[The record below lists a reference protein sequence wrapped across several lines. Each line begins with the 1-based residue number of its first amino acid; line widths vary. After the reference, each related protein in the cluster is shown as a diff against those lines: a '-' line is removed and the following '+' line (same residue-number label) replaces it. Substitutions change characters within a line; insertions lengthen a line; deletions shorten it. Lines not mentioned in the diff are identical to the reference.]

1 MSTIKTLSQFFY
13 GTTVTTLNR
22 SVDFN
27 EGGAEIKATLRVGT
41 YSVTE
46 YAQEWQRAMREAGT
60 QAYVVS
66 IDRATQKI
74 SISAPNPFALLRQT
88 GSRVG
93 TGAWQMAG
101 FGTGPDLS
109 GLTSYVSPNICGKK
123 YVVQYPISDYIA
135 PEHII
140 VKESATVNSTPSGLV
155 QQTSF
160 GDGKRIEMNIR
171 VITNKIGLK
180 MAPFFENVNGIGDAM
195 DFVAYLLDKGRV
207 EFMPDR
213 DNPSNFEKCYLE
225 ATKDDRDGR
234 RFVLKNM
241 KVPDFYETGVLT
253 FRKVLE

>member
-22 SVDFN
+22 SVDFS
-27 EGGAEIKATLRVGT
+27 EGGPEIKATLRVGT
-41 YSVTE
+41 YSLTE
-46 YAQEWQRAMREAGT
+46 YALEWQRALREAGS
-60 QAYVVS
+60 QAYIVTLNRS
-66 IDRATQKI
+66 TQKLT
-74 SISAPNPFALLRQT
+74 ISAPNPFSLLRSS

-93 TGAWQMAG
+93 TSAWQMAG
-101 FGTGPDLS
+101 FGTGPDLAGFS
-109 GLTSYVSPNICGKK
+109 AYTGPNICGKRYVTQ
-123 YVVQYPISDYIA
+123 YVVSDYVA

-160 GDGKRIEMNIR
+160 GDGKRIELNIR
-171 VITNKIGLK
+171 VITNKLGLK
-180 MAPFFENVNGIGDAM
+180 LTPFFENATGIVDAM

-207 EFMPDR
+207 EFMPDWET
-213 DNPSNFEKCYLE
+213 PANFEKCYLE
-225 ATKDDRDGR
+225 STKDDRDAK